1 MKKILILL
9 LILVLIPAVLMT
21 GCGGSESAPEGDQ
34 PDVVQEE
41 QSEETSEVTEGMGDL
56 LSAAYVDIMKDN
68 EYLMSYKATMEY
80 EGQSTVMEATIAAVG
95 DDMAIASSGD
105 GFETN
110 MVIKDDK
117 IYMID
122 HGSKTVT
129 SFAQTEEMVD
139 QVDTGTFET
148 EGMDYIG
155 SGKEDGLVFEEY
167 AIPEGSVKYY
177 FDGKE
182 LLKMAMITESGT
194 MMMDIIELS
203 DNVPSSMFDIPAGY
217 QQIEM

>member
-9 LILVLIPAVLMT
+9 LVLVLISAMALT
-21 GCGGSESAPEGDQ
+21 GCGGAESAPEGDQ
-34 PDVVQEE
+34 PDTVQEE
-41 QSEETSEVTEGMGDL
+41 QSEKTSGTAEGMGDL

-80 EGQSTVMEATIAAVG
+80 EGQTTVMEATIAAVG
-95 DDMAIASSGD
+95 DDMAVISSGD
-105 GFETN
+105 GFESN

-122 HGSKTVT
+122 HAGKTIT
-129 SFAQTEEMVD
+129 SFAQTEEKVGQM
-139 QVDTGTFET
+139 DTGTFDAA
-148 EGMDYIG
+148 GINYIG

-167 AIPEGSVKYY
+167 AIPDGSVKYY

-182 LLKMAMITESGT
+182 LVKMAMITDSGT
-194 MMMDIIELS
+194 MMMDNIELS
-203 DNVPSSMFDIPAGY
+203 DDVPASMFDIPAGY